1 MPKNIVQDIVPPERR
16 SIRDIPLPN
25 RPMKKELPVSPPSSD
40 DFATEEPK
48 VYRYEENNLPS
59 SFRGNSKKTIWIGVV
74 VAVIIVVFAV
84 ASLFTKAT
92 ILVTPASQSIEADS
106 SVVLGASRTA
116 TGKELSFDI
125 IKLSKS
131 GGKEVPANGE
141 EKVEKKASGIIVVYN
156 NADTSSQRL
165 IKNTRF
171 ETPDGLIFRINES
184 VVVPEKKTVDGKTV
198 PGSVEVTVYADI
210 AGEKY
215 NIGKSDFT
223 IPGFKSDALRYK
235 EIYARSKTDMT
246 GGFVGMMRK
255 VSETDMKSAQDEIH
269 SRLESE
275 LKEEAKSKVPEN
287 FVLFSDASI
296 VENVSLP
303 QTEGNGSKV
312 TINEEATLYGILI
325 PKEGLAN
332 YLASKFIPE
341 LELSDL
347 EISNLTELQFSLQNK
362 GDLDPRNLEK
372 ISFSISGPVT
382 FISRFDESK
391 LKEDIVG
398 KSKKELT
405 AILSN
410 YPSIK
415 TAESTIRPV
424 WKRTFPDDITDIEIR
439 TQPSI

>member
-16 SIRDIPLPN
+16 SIHDIPLPN

-156 NADTSSQRL
+156 NVDTSSQRL

-171 ETPDGLIFRINES
+171 
-184 VVVPEKKTVDGKTV
+184 
-198 PGSVEVTVYADI
+198 
-210 AGEKY
+210 
-215 NIGKSDFT
+215 
-223 IPGFKSDALRYK
+223 
-235 EIYARSKTDMT
+235 
-246 GGFVGMMRK
+246 
-255 VSETDMKSAQDEIH
+255 
-269 SRLESE
+269 
-275 LKEEAKSKVPEN
+275 
-287 FVLFSDASI
+287 
-296 VENVSLP
+296 
-303 QTEGNGSKV
+303 
-312 TINEEATLYGILI
+312 
-325 PKEGLAN
+325 
-332 YLASKFIPE
+332 
-341 LELSDL
+341 
-347 EISNLTELQFSLQNK
+347 
-362 GDLDPRNLEK
+362 
-372 ISFSISGPVT
+372 
-382 FISRFDESK
+382 
-391 LKEDIVG
+391 
-398 KSKKELT
+398 
-405 AILSN
+405 
-410 YPSIK
+410 
-415 TAESTIRPV
+415 
-424 WKRTFPDDITDIEIR
+424 
-439 TQPSI
+439 